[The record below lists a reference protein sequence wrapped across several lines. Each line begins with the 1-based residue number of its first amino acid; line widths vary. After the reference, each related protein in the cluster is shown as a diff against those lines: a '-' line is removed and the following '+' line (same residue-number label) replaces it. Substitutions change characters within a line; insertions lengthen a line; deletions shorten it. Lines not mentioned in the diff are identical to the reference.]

1 MPSYSLPVGT
11 SIIEPEIPSSVPTY
25 VGRCTL
31 ISVDLERVNIAGK
44 IDKHWIS
51 GIKRPQLRSIYILL
65 VPKAGLEPARI
76 STVDFESTASTDF
89 ATSALKRYAE
99 NVVDYT
105 CRTPPC
111 KRQLARTS
119 LSAEIFSIAYSDV

>member
-51 GIKRPQLRSIYILL
+51 GIK
-65 VPKAGLEPARI
+65 
-76 STVDFESTASTDF
+76 
-89 ATSALKRYAE
+89 TSVEVYLHTFGAE
-99 NVVDYT
+99 G
-105 CRTPPC
+105 RT
-111 KRQLARTS
+111 RTGTY
-119 LSAEIFSIAYSDV
+119 FYG

>member
-1 MPSYSLPVGT
+1 MPSYALPVGT

-51 GIKRPQLRSIYILL
+51 GIK
-65 VPKAGLEPARI
+65 K
-76 STVDFESTASTDF
+76 D
-89 ATSALKRYAE
+89 
-99 NVVDYT
+99 
-105 CRTPPC
+105 
-111 KRQLARTS
+111 
-119 LSAEIFSIAYSDV
+119 LS